1 MSANE
6 AARGKTKAEQRIVR
20 AKACLDEASRI
31 LNDAIALVDDAWD
44 ELFEAGES
52 EAEE

>member
-1 MSANE
+1 MNANE
-6 AARGKTKAEQRIVR
+6 AAKGKTKAERIAR

-52 EAEE
+52 EARE

>member
-6 AARGKTKAEQRIVR
+6 TGKGKTKAERIAR
-20 AKACLDEASRI
+20 AKACLDEA
-31 LNDAIALVDDAWD
+31 IALVDDARD

-52 EAEE
+52 EARE

>member
-1 MSANE
+1 MTGDE
-6 AARGKTKAEQRIVR
+6 AAKGETKAERIAR

-31 LNDAIALVDDAWD
+31 LNDAIALVDDACD

-52 EAEE
+52 EAGE

>member
-6 AARGKTKAEQRIVR
+6 AAKGETKAERIAR
-20 AKACLDEASRI
+20 AKACLDQASRI
-31 LNDAIALVDDAWD
+31 LNDAIALVDDARD

-52 EAEE
+52 EARE